1 MSTFGPERLLAE
13 LRALGLTVDDR
24 TAGGARFAVV
34 PEFEVPCGR
43 FAGRVIGLG
52 IPATSDFPRTVGSAV
67 HVCSDPP
74 ILDFRDTQPGV
85 RNIIESPLGA
95 DWRYWSHNFQWR
107 GQDRGARRL
116 LSQIHGIFR
125 RV

>member
-1 MSTFGPERLLAE
+1 VSTFGPERLIEE
-13 LRALGLTVDDR
+13 LRALALTVEDR
-24 TAGGARFAVV
+24 TAGGARFAVMH
-34 PEFEVPCGR
+34 EFEVACGR

-52 IPATSDFPRTVGSAV
+52 IPAPSDFPCTVGSAI
-67 HVCSDPP
+67 HVRADPP
-74 ILDFRDTQPGV
+74 LLDYRDTRPGV
-85 RNIIESPLGA
+85 RNIIRSPLGA

>member
-1 MSTFGPERLLAE
+1 MSTFGAERLIEE
-13 LRALGLTVDDR
+13 LRALGFAAEDR
-24 TAGGARFAVV
+24 MAGGARFAVV

-43 FAGRVIGLG
+43 FAGQVVGLG
-52 IPATSDFPRTVGSAV
+52 IPAPSDFPRTVGSAV
-67 HVCSDPP
+67 HVRSEPP
-74 ILDFRDTQPGV
+74 LLDYRDTQPGV
-85 RNIIESPLGA
+85 RNIIQSPLGTE
-95 DWRYWSHNFQWR
+95 WRYWSHNFQWR